1 MINEVVMNITIS
13 SFIPRWVLYFSTEK
27 KTGFFFSS
35 AKNVM
40 TMLCAPEVEL
50 QEWLTPLKVLVG
62 NGERLLTS
70 YSRS

>member
-1 MINEVVMNITIS
+1 MILMINVGGDKYQFS

-40 TMLCAPEVEL
+40 TMLCASEVEL

-62 NGERLLTS
+62 NGERLLAS
-70 YSRS
+70 